1 MPHLILYTKPGCH
14 LCEEVEAQLLMLA
27 DEFRF
32 EWERRDITR
41 DPALYDRYKHAVPV
55 VWLDG
60 RERLRADSAPIDR
73 AALRALLAHT
83 RHDRI

>member
-1 MPHLILYTKPGCH
+1 MPHLILYAKPGCH
-14 LCEEVEAQLLMLA
+14 LCEEVEAHLLMLA
-27 DEFRF
+27 GELRF
-32 EWERRDITR
+32 EWERRDITP

-73 AALRALLAHT
+73 AALRALLAQAP
-83 RHDRI
+83 